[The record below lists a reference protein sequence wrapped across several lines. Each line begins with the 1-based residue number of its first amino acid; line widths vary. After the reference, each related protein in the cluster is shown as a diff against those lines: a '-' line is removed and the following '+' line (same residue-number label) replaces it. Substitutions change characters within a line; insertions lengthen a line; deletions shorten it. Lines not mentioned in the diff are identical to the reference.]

1 MKRMVRMSLLGLF
14 AVSLLASCNNN
25 GKDKGKD
32 DSFTAKE
39 PELKEDYVEEALGV
53 NMDMVYVK
61 GGIFNMGATS
71 EQEQYAY
78 DNEKPVR
85 TVMLDGFHIGKFEVT
100 QAQWTAVMGTT
111 LEEQAG
117 GHSIKGE
124 GDNYPMYYISWNE
137 AQEFC
142 KKLSEATGKK
152 YVLPTEAQWE
162 YAARG
167 GVHKTKTLY
176 AGSDDLEEVAWYYDN
191 SAVETRRSAHEVG
204 TKAANALGLYDMSG
218 NVEEWVSDYY
228 NKSYDEKAILINPQG
243 PKTGSRRVLR
253 GGSFSDPAKWHR
265 VSSRKDAP
273 SSSDGNDNYE
283 DSGTGFR
290 VVVLP

>member
-61 GGIFNMGATS
+61 GGAFQMGAPANANQNVPS
-71 EQEQYAY
+71 EC
-78 DNEKPVR
+78 KPER
-85 TVMLDGFHIGKFEVT
+85 TVMLDGFHIGKLEVT
-100 QAQWTAVMGTT
+100 QAQWAAVMGTT
-111 LEEQAG
+111 FEEKRGLSAVC
-117 GHSIKGE
+117 GE
-124 GDNYPMYYISWNE
+124 GDNYPMYYVTWDDAN
-137 AQEFC
+137 EFC

-176 AGSDDLEEVAWYYDN
+176 AGSDDLDEVAWCADN
-191 SAVETRRSAHEVG
+191 SKDEKGNYSTHEVG
-204 TKAANALGLYDMSG
+204 TKKANALGVYDMTG
-218 NVEEWVSDYY
+218 NVQEWCSDYY
-228 NKSYDEKAILINPQG
+228 GRYEDKLVLINPQG
-243 PKTGSRRVLR
+243 PSSADYDRHVIR
-253 GGSFSDPAKWHR
+253 GGHYYLYS
-265 VSSRKDAP
+265 
-273 SSSDGNDNYE
+273 
-283 DSGTGFR
+283 
-290 VVVLP
+290 